1 MKIFKQL
8 IQTNYIMRKVTLLLS
23 IFCISV
29 GYSQMPTT
37 AAPTPPVRNATDVIS
52 IYGSAYTPITGVTTN
67 PNWSQTTVATEVQI
81 AGNATLQYAN
91 FNYQGTDW
99 AGNIQNISGFQYLHV
114 DIWTNN
120 QSPNVYAIS
129 SGTEVPHAISSVA
142 GSWQSLDIPVAG
154 LTGNLNTVI
163 QFKFDGGTGGTIY
176 LDNLYFW
183 KSPPAIG
190 TDATLSDLK
199 VDGTTIPGFNSSA
212 ISYAYNLIV
221 GTTAIP
227 QITATPNDPLVTSV
241 TITQAPALPGNATV
255 VVVSQNGTVTKTYT
269 VSFAAILPNSSP
281 TPTTST
287 SEVLSIYGD
296 TGGFTNV
303 WMPDYNF
310 GSNEGYPDLDPS
322 SAVNQAVKMNF
333 ATAGYGQGTNGVTD
347 ISAYNWLHFDYFAD
361 ATSTQIRFIVIG
373 NNGSVVEYPYELT
386 NTGSNGT
393 LVHGSWQSVDV
404 PLSFFQGSGFTKSTF
419 FQYKL
424 GTTSNLVSNIVY
436 FDNIYFSMN
445 KGTVLSTTG
454 FDRGSVVSVYPNP
467 SQNEWNIEATHPL
480 QSVQLFDILGKK
492 VTAAIVVNG
501 AKVTIQASDLSKGI
515 YFANLITEMGNSS
528 VKLSKD

>member
-1 MKIFKQL
+1 
-8 IQTNYIMRKVTLLLS
+8 MRKVTLLLS

-29 GYSQMPTT
+29 GYSQMPTV
-37 AAPTPPVRNATDVIS
+37 AAPTPPARNATDVIS
-52 IYGSAYTPITGVTTN
+52 IYGTAYTPIAGVTTN
-67 PNWSQTTVATEVQI
+67 PNWSQTTVSTVVQI
-81 AGNATLQYAN
+81 AGHNTLQYTN

-99 AGNIQNISGFQYLHV
+99 SGNVQNISGFQYLHV

-120 QSPNVYAIS
+120 QAPNVYAIS
-129 SGTEVPHAISSVA
+129 SGTEVPHAIASVA

-154 LTGNLNTVI
+154 LTGNLNSVI

-183 KSPPAIG
+183 KSPPAAG

-199 VDGTTIPGFNSSA
+199 VDGTTVPGFNSSA
-212 ISYAYNLIV
+212 LSYVYNLVV

-241 TITQAPALPGNATV
+241 TITQAQALPGNATV
-255 VVVSQNGTVTKTYT
+255 VVVSHDGTVTKTYT
-269 VSFAAILPNSSP
+269 VSFAANLPNASP
-281 TPTTST
+281 TPST
-287 SEVLSIYGD
+287 PPSEVLSIYGD
-296 TGGFTNV
+296 TGGFTNIWV
-303 WMPDYNF
+303 PDYNF

-322 SAVNQAVKMNF
+322 TTVNQAIKMNF
-333 ATAGYGQGTNGVTD
+333 ATAGFGQGTNAVTD

-386 NTGSNGT
+386 NAGSNGT

-445 KGTVLSTTG
+445 KATVLGTTS
-454 FDRGSVVSVYPNP
+454 FDAHSIVSVYPNP
-467 SQNEWNIEATHPL
+467 SRNEWNIAATEDI
-480 QSVQLFDILGKK
+480 QSVRLFDILGKE
-492 VTAAIVVNG
+492 VTTSLALNG
-501 AKVTIQASDLSKGI
+501 SKVTIEASVLSKGI
-515 YFANLITEMGNSS
+515 YFANIITEKGTST